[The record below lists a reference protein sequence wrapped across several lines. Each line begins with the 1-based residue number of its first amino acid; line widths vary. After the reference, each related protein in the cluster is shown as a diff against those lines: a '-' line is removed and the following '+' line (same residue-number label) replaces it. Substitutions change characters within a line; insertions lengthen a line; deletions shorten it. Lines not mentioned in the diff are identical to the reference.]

1 MNANNSS
8 EIVMMI
14 DFFSSQRYD
23 SLSNRKTHRHNE
35 AKEAMAA
42 IIRGEAL
49 PSIQFSETSIA
60 AHGSADGSVQ
70 AVGRTGV
77 RAFEKLPTCE

>member
-1 MNANNSS
+1 VPFTASTMGVRIGVLAYNLA
-8 EIVMMI
+8 
-14 DFFSSQRYD
+14 
-23 SLSNRKTHRHNE
+23 
-35 AKEAMAA
+35 EAMAA

-70 AVGRTGV
+70 AVGRSGV

>member
-1 MNANNSS
+1 MVPFTASTMGVRIGILAYNLA
-8 EIVMMI
+8 
-14 DFFSSQRYD
+14 
-23 SLSNRKTHRHNE
+23 
-35 AKEAMAA
+35 EAMAA

-60 AHGSADGSVQ
+60 AHGSADGSIQ
-70 AVGRTGV
+70 AVGRSGV

>member
-1 MNANNSS
+1 MGVRIGVLAYNLA
-8 EIVMMI
+8 
-14 DFFSSQRYD
+14 
-23 SLSNRKTHRHNE
+23 
-35 AKEAMAA
+35 EAMAA

-60 AHGSADGSVQ
+60 AHGSADGRVQ
-70 AVGRTGV
+70 AVGRSGV

>member
-1 MNANNSS
+1 MGVRIGILAYNLA
-8 EIVMMI
+8 
-14 DFFSSQRYD
+14 
-23 SLSNRKTHRHNE
+23 
-35 AKEAMAA
+35 EAMAA

-60 AHGSADGSVQ
+60 AHGSADGSIQ
-70 AVGRTGV
+70 AVGRSGV

>member
-1 MNANNSS
+1 VVPFTASTMGVRIGILAYNLA
-8 EIVMMI
+8 
-14 DFFSSQRYD
+14 
-23 SLSNRKTHRHNE
+23 
-35 AKEAMAA
+35 EAMAA

-60 AHGSADGSVQ
+60 AHGSADGSIQ
-70 AVGRTGV
+70 AVGRSGV

>member
-1 MNANNSS
+1 MVPFTASTMGVRIGVLAYNLA
-8 EIVMMI
+8 
-14 DFFSSQRYD
+14 
-23 SLSNRKTHRHNE
+23 
-35 AKEAMAA
+35 EAMAA

-60 AHGSADGSVQ
+60 AHGSADGSIQ
-70 AVGRTGV
+70 AVGRSGV

>member
-1 MNANNSS
+1 VVPFTASTMGVRIGVLAYNLA
-8 EIVMMI
+8 
-14 DFFSSQRYD
+14 
-23 SLSNRKTHRHNE
+23 
-35 AKEAMAA
+35 EAMAA

-60 AHGSADGSVQ
+60 AHGSADGSIQ
-70 AVGRTGV
+70 AVGRSGV

>member
-1 MNANNSS
+1 MPFTASTMGVRIGVLAYNLA
-8 EIVMMI
+8 
-14 DFFSSQRYD
+14 
-23 SLSNRKTHRHNE
+23 
-35 AKEAMAA
+35 EAMAA

-70 AVGRTGV
+70 AVGRSGV